1 MKARI
6 KFQKYGYMK
15 FIGHLDVL
23 RYFQKA
29 FRRAEYDSEYT
40 QGFNP
45 HQIMSFAAPLGVG
58 LTSDAEYVDIGL
70 RTSDTPEIMVKKINE
85 VLSEGFYAGL
95 FITRFR
101 TRWRHH
107 VFELQITLS
116 LGTAAHR

>member
-29 FRRAEYDSEYT
+29 FRRAGYDSEYT

-58 LTSDAEYVDIGL
+58 LY
-70 RTSDTPEIMVKKINE
+70 
-85 VLSEGFYAGL
+85 
-95 FITRFR
+95 
-101 TRWRHH
+101 
-107 VFELQITLS
+107 Q
-116 LGTAAHR
+116 